1 MAITSIAASG
11 YSALV
16 TTTSA
21 HGLSLNQQISLQAIT
36 GAGSIYNGGY
46 EVLSIPSTTTFL
58 IALLTPSTTA
68 SGAVGNV
75 LTVAYPYKVRIEQI
89 SWAAATAA
97 TLTIT
102 DTNGNLVW
110 TYTASAVDQVYT
122 YGKVFWVDGIV
133 LNSLPATT
141 TVLMTVN

>member
-36 GAGSIYNGGY
+36 GAGAIYNGGY